1 MAKQR
6 TAHSYELELRKM
18 IEHRTGQKCE
28 VWLYPQIRSAAM
40 NMEML
45 DKVQEKLM
53 AEDNNLT
60 VTLIGSTRQMKY
72 EVDPLLPYYLKL
84 QAELR
89 LQYQALG
96 LNFTSTPSKITEPTR
111 KGVEDDDP
119 MAEYYRQ
126 NKQ

>member
-1 MAKQR
+1 MAKQK

-18 IEHRTGQKCE
+18 IEARTGAPCE

-45 DKVQEKLM
+45 DKVH
-53 AEDNNLT
+53 T
-60 VTLIGSTRQMKY
+60 TLIQSDKLVKLVIGSKDQMKN

-111 KGVEDDDP
+111 KGLEDDDP

-126 NKQ
+126 NK